1 MIQSRFYTLMALMML
16 IIVGC
21 QDPEN
26 TQTSSGEKPAQGL
39 PASENEDKHTHDA
52 ADVLTWVQLDIQEGD
67 FTLSLGHH
75 GEHFHGGDTIEPAVK
90 ITRGDDDVADAIVH
104 NSLVAEDAETVLAE
118 ERPTVFE
125 PRTDDE
131 PAHYAQGA
139 LQIPKDAE
147 SFLIRF
153 RIQLPGSD
161 IESMY
166 DIPCELSH

>member
-1 MIQSRFYTLMALMML
+1 MIQSILYTLMALMML

-26 TQTSSGEKPAQGL
+26 TQTGSGDATPPTADAPEAD
-39 PASENEDKHTHDA
+39 DKHTHDA

-75 GEHFHGGDTIEPAVK
+75 GDHFHGGDTIEPAVK
-90 ITRGDDDVADAIVH
+90 ISRGDDDVADAIVH

-125 PRTDDE
+125 PMTDDE

-139 LQIPKDAE
+139 LQIPKDAKN
-147 SFLIRF
+147 FLIRF